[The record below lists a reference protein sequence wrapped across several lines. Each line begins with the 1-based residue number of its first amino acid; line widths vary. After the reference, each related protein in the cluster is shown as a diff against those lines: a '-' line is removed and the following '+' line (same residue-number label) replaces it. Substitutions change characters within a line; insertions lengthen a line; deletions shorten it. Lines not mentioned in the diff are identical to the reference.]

1 MSTWTA
7 VNVVIL
13 GCNVMVL
20 MTTVKLYTE
29 LVKDKL
35 QDRRAGR

>member
-1 MSTWTA
+1 MSLWTA
-7 VNVVIL
+7 VNVAIL
-13 GCNVMVL
+13 ACNVMIL
-20 MTTVKLYTE
+20 AITAKLYTE